1 MTPLKNRREIL
12 KLGAGLGLLGLS
24 LRGQSGPLPL
34 NTTGLEHVGMT
45 VNDPEATAKFYGR
58 VFDPQLFKER
68 EIPNRF
74 YVRTGIA
81 YLAFGITDPDEMQ
94 SIDHFCALV
103 QNYGA
108 NVRTAITDAGI
119 PMGASPLSMP
129 ADPDGIRLQ
138 LLNVPG
144 GLAGSI
150 IPGGRISQ
158 EEPAVEAVGIDHIM
172 LAVTDLEAADK
183 FWGIFFGD
191 ATRQDGRLWYQV
203 ANTRLGLQRVATGEQ
218 PRIHHLSFRV
228 AGFDRSKA
236 SDKIA
241 ALGGKIVDSGPND
254 PLMFQD
260 PNGFLIGLRSSVTS
274 VVRRGPC

>member
-1 MTPLKNRREIL
+1 ML
-12 KLGAGLGLLGLS
+12 KLGVGLSLLGLPV
-24 LRGQSGPLPL
+24 RGQSGPLPL
-34 NTTGLEHVGMT
+34 STTGLEHVGMT

-74 YVRTGIA
+74 YVRTGIS
-81 YLAFGITDPDEMQ
+81 YLAFGITDPDEPQ

-103 QNYGA
+103 RNYGA
-108 NVRTAITDAGI
+108 NVRTAIADAGI

-129 ADPDGIRLQ
+129 SDPDGIRLQ

-183 FWGIFFGD
+183 FWGIFFGN

-203 ANTRLGLQRVATGEQ
+203 ANTRLGLQRVTSGEE
-218 PRIHHLSFRV
+218 PRIHHIGFSV

-236 SDKIA
+236 SNEIS
-241 ALGGKIVDSGPND
+241 ALGGRIVDSGPND
-254 PLMFQD
+254 SLMFQD
-260 PNGFLIGLRSSVTS
+260 PNGFLIGLRS
-274 VVRRGPC
+274 R